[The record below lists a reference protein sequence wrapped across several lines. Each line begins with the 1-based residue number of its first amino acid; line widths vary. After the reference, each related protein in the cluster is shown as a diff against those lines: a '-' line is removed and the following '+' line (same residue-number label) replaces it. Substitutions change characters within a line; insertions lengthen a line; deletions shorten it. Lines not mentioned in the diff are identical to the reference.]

1 MSSSTVSA
9 TGSSSKK
16 AMSAQLSKTLVAMS
30 QFALAF
36 PVFGDRLEQ
45 AFAFQR
51 TAQASRVGNACP
63 AVS

>member
-1 MSSSTVSA
+1 
-9 TGSSSKK
+9 
-16 AMSAQLSKTLVAMS
+16 MSAQLSKTLVAMS